1 MIAAR
6 DKAGVY
12 FSRVQHIATFLKV
25 MIHETHRLLSADGAA
40 EVVGSE
46 DNHRSLET
54 RFWNVNFTHSQKLS
68 GCRSVVICFFQAVN
82 DRLVYG
88 PAGQGEEEE
97 GINGFQLVRGSVP
110 RRGTTDS
117 A

>member
-12 FSRVQHIATFLKV
+12 FGGVEHIATFLEV
-25 MIHETHRLLSADGAA
+25 IIHELHRLLAADGAA

-54 RFWNVNFTHSQKLS
+54 RFWNVDFTHSEKFVGMPICCYLVFLGSQRPIDVPH
-68 GCRSVVICFFQAVN
+68 CRS
-82 DRLVYG
+82 G
-88 PAGQGEEEE
+88 WGSEEE
-97 GINGFQLVRGSVP
+97 GIDGFSPKVDR
-110 RRGTTDS
+110 
-117 A
+117 